1 MQTKINNNLY
11 NQVEKLLYKVN
22 KPSRYTGH
30 EPGSANK
37 DWDAAEARL
46 ALAFPDLY
54 EIGISNLG
62 LRILY
67 NRINNHPSGKFLA
80 DRVYAPEVDFRGQL
94 IENNLPLYALE
105 SFRPLKDFDVI
116 AFSLQYELSYP
127 TLLSMLELAG
137 IPYKREKR
145 TSEHPLIIAGGPGS
159 YNPAPME
166 EYVDAFIFGDGES
179 VIIDILENINDREKI
194 SQLSCIYMPGYHKS
208 GKITKRVDE
217 IDNTIYPVCFP
228 VPFSSSVH
236 DRAVVEVRRGCN
248 RMCRFCQPGYVNFPV
263 RERSQENIISLVD
276 DVLKNTGYDEY
287 SLLSLSSNDYNGI
300 EKLVKKLNDKH
311 GPTGA
316 SVSLPSQRADN
327 FSLEL
332 AELVQSVRKSTITLA
347 PEAGSQR
354 LRDVINKNLTEE
366 QIVHAVESVYKAGWR
381 SVKLYFILGLPT
393 ETYEDLDEMY
403 DLLKTLKS
411 RTGGLKITC
420 SVSIFIPKPFT
431 PFQWFGQEAPEVI
444 EQKIRYLK
452 QKTRTLKGVKVNVH
466 DMFLCQLEAVFSRG
480 GSELGKLIEAA
491 YKNGSYLDAWKEH
504 FNRRLWLDAAEE
516 TGINLTEYS
525 TKSYSTDEELP
536 WDRLDVGVKKEFL
549 IKEYEKALKAELH
562 SEKTCQ
568 SEPNNENKIKQ
579 DENNTK
585 NTKVYTEKGHKYRLK
600 ISKTGYLRF
609 ISHLDWQKLI
619 YTAIRKS
626 GMKINFSQG
635 FNPTP
640 KISVGIALPLF
651 IEGKGEYIDIEL
663 QEKVAEHVIKE
674 KLNEIL
680 PETSQISKIVNL
692 SGSTQSIE
700 KQVCWAVYRAY
711 PEETSIIE
719 KNYLESIAK
728 EFLLKENIVIEKS
741 SKKGVKK
748 IDIRPLIYSLNYNKD
763 ENILEFTLARCLQN
777 SPENI
782 DKQFSIGSIRA
793 DEFVKILTPEIDWR
807 ITREKLLDNNF
818 NELI

>member
-22 KPSRYTGH
+22 KPSRYIGN

-37 DWDAAEARL
+37 DWDSTEVRL

-67 NRINNHPSGKFLA
+67 NRINSHPSGKFLA
-80 DRVYAPEVDFRGQL
+80 DRVYAPEVDFRDLL
-94 IENNLPLYALE
+94 IENKLPLYGLE
-105 SFRPLKDFDVI
+105 SFRSLKDFDVI

-137 IPYKREKR
+137 IPCRREDR
-145 TSEHPLIIAGGPGS
+145 TAEHPLIIAGGPGS

-166 EYVDAFIFGDGES
+166 DYVDAFIFGDGES
-179 VIIDILENINDREKI
+179 VIIDILENASDREKI
-194 SQLSCIYMPGYHKS
+194 SQLTGIYMPGCNKS
-208 GKITKRVDE
+208 GKIPKRVDE
-217 IDNTIYPVCFP
+217 IDNTVYPVCFP

-236 DRAVVEVRRGCN
+236 DRAVVEVRRGCG
-248 RMCRFCQPGYVNFPV
+248 RMCRFCQPGFVNFPV
-263 RERSQENIISLVD
+263 RDRSQENIISLVD

-300 EKLVKKLNDKH
+300 EELVRKLNDKH

-354 LRDVINKNLTEE
+354 LRNVINKNLTEE
-366 QIVHAVESVYKAGWR
+366 QIIHAVESVYKAGWR
-381 SVKLYFILGLPT
+381 NVKLYFILGLPT
-393 ETYEDLDEMY
+393 ETYEDLDAMY
-403 DLLKTLKS
+403 ELLKTLKS
-411 RTGGLKITC
+411 RAWGLKITC
-420 SVSIFIPKPFT
+420 SVSVFIPKPFT
-431 PFQWFGQEAPEVI
+431 PFQWFGQDAPEVI
-444 EQKIRYLK
+444 EEKIRYLK

-466 DMFLCQLEAVFSRG
+466 DVFLCQLEAVFSRG
-480 GSELGKLIEAA
+480 GRELGRLVEAA
-491 YKNGSYLDAWKEH
+491 YKNGSYLDAWREH
-504 FNRRLWLDAAEE
+504 FNRKLWIDAAEQS
-516 TGINLTEYS
+516 GINLTEYS

-536 WDRLDVGVKKEFL
+536 WEMLDVGVKKEFL
-549 IKEYEKALKAELH
+549 VKEYEKALRGELH
-562 SEKTCQ
+562 SEKICQ
-568 SEPNNENKIKQ
+568 KAVKDENEIKQ
-579 DENNTK
+579 NESQAK
-585 NTKVYTEKGHKYRLK
+585 NTKVYTETGYKYRMK
-600 ISKTGYLRF
+600 ISKTGYLKF

-626 GMKINFSQG
+626 GMKINYSQG
-635 FNPTP
+635 FNPSP
-640 KISVGIALPLF
+640 KISIGVALPLF
-651 IEGKGEYIDIEL
+651 IEGENEYIDIEL
-663 QEKVAEHVIKE
+663 QEKMDEHVIKE

-680 PETSQISKIVNL
+680 PETSQISKIVKLPEN
-692 SGSTQSIE
+692 SRCIE
-700 KQVCWAVYRAY
+700 KQVCWAVYKAY
-711 PEETSIIE
+711 PEESSIIE
-719 KNYLESIAK
+719 KNNLESIAK
-728 EFLLKENIVIEKS
+728 QFLLKENIVIEKS
-741 SKKGVKK
+741 SKKVVKK
-748 IDIRPLIYSLNYNKD
+748 IDIRPLIHSLNFNKD
-763 ENILEFTLARCLQN
+763 ENILEFTLARCIDN
-777 SPENI
+777 CVENI
-782 DKQFSIGSIRA
+782 EKQFSIGSVRA
-793 DEFVKILTPEIDWR
+793 DEFVKILTPEINWR